1 MFNRL
6 RHIYSNF
13 LNSERTVLG
22 GLREWKVNR
31 YGKAI
36 VFVTQDGYRFW
47 QYPGDP
53 IKFNHQR
60 RAVGDSVSV
69 SKYASRFIA
78 PGAVCID
85 IGSCIGSISV
95 PLWSII
101 GSDGKLISIEA
112 DPDNI
117 ARLGANLRLNG
128 YSDRWILNAAV
139 TDADG
144 TIQLRRFVG
153 QNGWQT
159 LGDPEF
165 ARDVR
170 YEFVK
175 VKAMRLDTI
184 MADYG
189 LAKVDFIKIDVE
201 GAELEVLRGA
211 EQVLRSYQPIV
222 MVEVTRHH
230 DEVARLL
237 HEYGYQLSAHPEI
250 LTGGIKQ
257 NDVSGGKWFAPT
269 KPSPRDTSWP
279 RNIAQNA
286 TKPNRSCGSCVD
298 RRSITLRCRNPC
310 GNESSRCCP
319 SQSNEVGLHSRIG
332 WC

>member
-201 GAELEVLRGA
+201 GAEPMVLNGMRDVLA
-211 EQVLRSYQPIV
+211 QSRISQVLFEVNHLMLQGTGHT
-222 MVEVTRHH
+222 VEGLLSFWADYDYSLFKVGPEGERL
-230 DEVARLL
+230 DLPDGCWPEGYIGDCVAVAN
-237 HEYGYQLSAHPEI
+237 G
-250 LTGGIKQ
+250 
-257 NDVSGGKWFAPT
+257 
-269 KPSPRDTSWP
+269 
-279 RNIAQNA
+279 
-286 TKPNRSCGSCVD
+286 
-298 RRSITLRCRNPC
+298 
-310 GNESSRCCP
+310 
-319 SQSNEVGLHSRIG
+319 
-332 WC
+332 